1 MTEQELDELIALEKK
16 ASKAPWK
23 KLGTVGIMGRRK
35 GIAETSPKNRKAVQD
50 IDFVVALRNAFPDVV
65 EMLREKLKLGERN
78 D

>member
-1 MTEQELDELIALEKK
+1 MTPEQLEELIALEKK

-50 IDFVVALRNAFPDVV
+50 IDFIVALRNNFDEVV
-65 EMLREKLKLGERN
+65 GLLREQLNKGEVK
-78 D
+78 